1 MQLSLQ
7 RQAQTSL
14 LTLATL
20 LLVACSSSPTLEG
33 PLSSTTQHSNIQL
46 QGVPGSVRTQVKTTT
61 ATISA
66 IDYQTRQVT
75 LQDAQGHRQTLQANP
90 NVQRFEQ
97 VKVGDRVH
105 AEVAEETAVF
115 LSGRGVAADDGIIQ
129 RLLQQARSDQPGMA
143 LHSSEQVTAQVTAVD
158 LAQHSVTLRYPNG
171 ISRTVL
177 VRPDVALDE
186 HAVGSQVVIRVST
199 AMLVRVEKP

>member
-1 MQLSLQ
+1 MQLTLQ

-14 LTLATL
+14 LSLATL
-20 LLVACSSSPTLEG
+20 LLVACSSSPTLED

-115 LSGRGVAADDGIIQ
+115 LSGRGVVADDGIIQ

-143 LHSSEQVTAQVTAVD
+143 LHSSEQITAQVTAVD

>member
-75 LQDAQGHRQTLQANP
+75 LKDAQGHRQTLQANP

-171 ISRTVL
+171 IRRTVL

-186 HAVGSQVVIRVST
+186 HAVGSQGVIRVST

>member
-1 MQLSLQ
+1 MQPIHQSLGALICLSL
-7 RQAQTSL
+7 L
-14 LTLATL
+14 LS
-20 LLVACSSSPTLEG
+20 ACSSSPTLEG

-75 LQDAQGHRQTLQANP
+75 LKDAQGHRQTLQANP

-171 ISRTVL
+171 ISRTVM

>member
-61 ATISA
+61 ATVST
-66 IDYQTRQVT
+66 IDYQSRQVT
-75 LQDAQGHRQTLQANP
+75 LKDAQGHRQTLQANP

-143 LHSSEQVTAQVTAVD
+143 LHSTAA
-158 LAQHSVTLRYPNG
+158 N
-171 ISRTVL
+171 
-177 VRPDVALDE
+177 
-186 HAVGSQVVIRVST
+186 
-199 AMLVRVEKP
+199 K

>member
-1 MQLSLQ
+1 MQLTLQ
-7 RQAQTSL
+7 RQAQISL
-14 LTLATL
+14 LSLATL

-61 ATISA
+61 AIISA

-75 LQDAQGHRQTLQANP
+75 LKDAQGHRQTLQANP

-115 LSGRGVAADDGIIQ
+115 LSARGVAADDGIIQ

-158 LAQHSVTLRYPNG
+158 LAQHSVTLQYPKG
-171 ISRTVL
+171 LSRTVL

>member
-1 MQLSLQ
+1 MQLSLH

>member
-1 MQLSLQ
+1 MQLPLQ

-66 IDYQTRQVT
+66 IDYQSRQVT
-75 LQDAQGHRQTLQANP
+75 LKDAQGHRQTLQANP

-171 ISRTVL
+171 ISRTVM

>member
-7 RQAQTSL
+7 RQTQTSL

-75 LQDAQGHRQTLQANP
+75 LKDAQGHRQTLQANP

-115 LSGRGVAADDGIIQ
+115 LSARGIAADDGIIQ

>member
-75 LQDAQGHRQTLQANP
+75 LKDAQGHRQTLQANP

-143 LHSSEQVTAQVTAVD
+143 LHSSEQITAQVTAVD
-158 LAQHSVTLRYPNG
+158 LAQHSVTLQYPKG
-171 ISRTVL
+171 FSRTVM

-186 HAVGSQVVIRVST
+186 HAVGTQVVIRVST

>member
-66 IDYQTRQVT
+66 VDYQTRQVT

>member
-1 MQLSLQ
+1 MQLPLQ

-33 PLSSTTQHSNIQL
+33 PLSSTAQHSNIQL

-66 IDYQTRQVT
+66 IDYQSRQVT
-75 LQDAQGHRQTLQANP
+75 LKDAQGHRQTLQANP
-90 NVQRFEQ
+90 NVQHFER

-105 AEVAEETAVF
+105 AEVAEETAVY
-115 LSGRGVAADDGIIQ
+115 LRSRGVAADDGIIQ
-129 RLLQQARSDQPGMA
+129 RLLQQARSDQPGLA

-158 LAQHSVTLRYPNG
+158 LSQHSATLRYPDG
-171 ISRTVL
+171 SSRTVL

>member
-1 MQLSLQ
+1 MQLHLQ

-75 LQDAQGHRQTLQANP
+75 LQDALGHRQTLQANP

>member
-66 IDYQTRQVT
+66 IDYQSRQVT

>member
-1 MQLSLQ
+1 MQLSLH

-66 IDYQTRQVT
+66 INYQTRQVT

>member
-1 MQLSLQ
+1 MQLPLQ

-66 IDYQTRQVT
+66 IDYQSRQVT
-75 LQDAQGHRQTLQANP
+75 LKDAQGHRQTLQVNP

>member
-75 LQDAQGHRQTLQANP
+75 LKDAQGHRQTLQANP

-97 VKVGDRVH
+97 VK
-105 AEVAEETAVF
+105 EI
-115 LSGRGVAADDGIIQ
+115 GRAHV
-129 RLLQQARSDQPGMA
+129 
-143 LHSSEQVTAQVTAVD
+143 
-158 LAQHSVTLRYPNG
+158 
-171 ISRTVL
+171 
-177 VRPDVALDE
+177 
-186 HAVGSQVVIRVST
+186 
-199 AMLVRVEKP
+199 

>member
-1 MQLSLQ
+1 MQPIHQSLGALICLSL
-7 RQAQTSL
+7 L
-14 LTLATL
+14 LS
-20 LLVACSSSPTLEG
+20 ACSSSPTLEG
-33 PLSSTTQHSNIQL
+33 PLSSTSQHSNIQL

-115 LSGRGVAADDGIIQ
+115 LSARGVAADDGIIQ

>member
-1 MQLSLQ
+1 MQPIHQSLGALICLSL
-7 RQAQTSL
+7 L
-14 LTLATL
+14 LS
-20 LLVACSSSPTLEG
+20 ACSSSPTLEG
-33 PLSSTTQHSNIQL
+33 PLSSTTQHSTIQL

-61 ATISA
+61 AVVSA
-66 IDYQTRQVT
+66 INYQTRQVT
-75 LQDAQGHRQTLQANP
+75 LKDAQGHRQTLRANP
-90 NVQRFEQ
+90 NVQHFEQ
-97 VKVGDRVH
+97 VKVGDQVR

-143 LHSSEQVTAQVTAVD
+143 LHSSEKITARVTAVD
-158 LAQHSVTLRYPNG
+158 LVQHSVTLQYPKG
-171 ISRTVL
+171 LSRTVM

>member
-75 LQDAQGHRQTLQANP
+75 LKDAQGHRQTLQANP

-115 LSGRGVAADDGIIQ
+115 LSARGVAADDGIIQ

-158 LAQHSVTLRYPNG
+158 RAEHSVTLGYPNG

-177 VRPDVALDE
+177 GRPDVALDE
-186 HAVGSQVVIRVST
+186 HAVGSQMVIRVST
-199 AMLVRVEKP
+199 AMLVRGEKP

>member
-1 MQLSLQ
+1 MQPIHQRLGALLCLSL
-7 RQAQTSL
+7 L
-14 LTLATL
+14 LS
-20 LLVACSSSPTLEG
+20 ACSSSPTLEG
-33 PLSSTTQHSNIQL
+33 PLSSTTQHSTIQL
-46 QGVPGSVRTQVKTTT
+46 HGVPGSVRTQVKTTT
-61 ATISA
+61 AVVSA
-66 IDYQTRQVT
+66 INYRTRQVT
-75 LQDAQGHRQTLQANP
+75 LKDAQGHRQTLRANP
-90 NVQRFEQ
+90 NVQHFEQ
-97 VKVGDRVH
+97 VKVGDQVR
-105 AEVAEETAVF
+105 AEVAEETAVY

-143 LHSSEQVTAQVTAVD
+143 LHSSEQITARVTAVD
-158 LAQHSVTLRYPNG
+158 LVQHSVTLHYPNG

>member
-75 LQDAQGHRQTLQANP
+75 LQDALGHRQTLQANP

>member
-1 MQLSLQ
+1 MQLPLH

-75 LQDAQGHRQTLQANP
+75 LKDAQGHRQTLQANP

>member
-1 MQLSLQ
+1 MQLPLH

-14 LTLATL
+14 LSLATL

-66 IDYQTRQVT
+66 IDYQSRQVT
-75 LQDAQGHRQTLQANP
+75 LKDAQGHRQTLQANP

-129 RLLQQARSDQPGMA
+129 RLLQQARSDQPCMA
-143 LHSSEQVTAQVTAVD
+143 LHSSEQVTSQVTAVD
-158 LAQHSVTLRYPNG
+158 QAQHSVTLRYPNG

>member
-1 MQLSLQ
+1 MQLTLQ
-7 RQAQTSL
+7 RQAQASL
-14 LTLATL
+14 LALATL
-20 LLVACSSSPTLEG
+20 LLAACASSPAIQG
-33 PLSSTTQHSNIQL
+33 PLSSNTRHSNIEL

-61 ATISA
+61 ATVSA
-66 IDYQTRQVT
+66 IDYQSRQVT
-75 LQDAQGHRQTLQANP
+75 LKDAQGHRQTLQANP
-90 NVQRFEQ
+90 NVQHFER

-105 AEVAEETAVF
+105 AEVAEETAVY
-115 LSGRGVAADDGIIQ
+115 LRSRGVAADDGIIQ
-129 RLLQQARSDQPGMA
+129 RLLQQARSDQPGLA

-158 LAQHSVTLRYPNG
+158 LAQHSATLRYPDG
-171 ISRTVL
+171 SSRTVL

>member
-1 MQLSLQ
+1 MQLTLQ

-66 IDYQTRQVT
+66 IDYQSRQVT

-105 AEVAEETAVF
+105 AEVAEESAVF
-115 LSGRGVAADDGIIQ
+115 ISGRGVAADDGIIQ